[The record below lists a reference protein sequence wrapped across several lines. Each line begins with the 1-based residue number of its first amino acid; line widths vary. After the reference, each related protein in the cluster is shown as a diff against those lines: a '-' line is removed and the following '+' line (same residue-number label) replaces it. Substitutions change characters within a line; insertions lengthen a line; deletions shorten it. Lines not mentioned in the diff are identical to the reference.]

1 MSVLQT
7 KPKLLEP
14 NSRQFP
20 FDEVVS
26 QIVDALKKRDWNV
39 PEISLA
45 FDVYGSGEAKYEL
58 VRVIASRKRGFKL
71 RFGRVQGSLE
81 DSIWNDTAAVRTI
94 CIPKQII
101 EVYDD
106 ESGPTYYLYVGDNW
120 DAEKDWFMDSIK
132 VHSRLNEEPRR
143 YLRYKGNTYKTRAT
157 YLVADNDLG
166 REYSPEGDEPRQFN
180 LEEKFAEFTDW
191 LRENVLNYILTFPE
205 KALTEKPE
213 VELIPYKGPWETVYS
228 FCSGSEAER
237 IIKGK
242 KNPKLLPK
250 SERHAYFGSGRRL
263 VPLSTRSDTKVPR
276 IANEG
281 FIWCDVNPELRLDS
295 KPKDFSRAVSDEMRS
310 LFSRN
315 NHVIAVSL
323 KYANDVYVVD
333 NAAYEETREKLF
345 EAIAPRERLTDKE
358 YGEVL
363 AARGATIVPITEYKG
378 DYKEPIVLIRREL
391 DFDEISAI
399 CYVE

>member
-7 KPKLLEP
+7 KPQLLQP
-14 NSRQFP
+14 HSRQFP

-26 QIVDALKKRDWNV
+26 QIVDAMKKRDWKV
-39 PEISLA
+39 PGMSLA

-58 VRVIASRKRGFKL
+58 VRVIANREKGFKL
-71 RFGRVQGSLE
+71 RFGRAQGALDE
-81 DSIWNDTAAVRTI
+81 GTLNDTAAVETI

-106 ESGPTYYLYVGDNW
+106 ESGPSYYLYVGDDW
-120 DAEKDWFMDSIK
+120 EAEKDWFMNSIK
-132 VHSRLNEEPRR
+132 VHSKLNGEPRR
-143 YLRYKGNTYKTRAT
+143 YLRYKGNTYKKRAT
-157 YLVADNDLG
+157 LLVADNDLG
-166 REYSPEGDEPRQFN
+166 REYSPVGDEPRQFK
-180 LEEKFAEFTDW
+180 LEEKFEEFTSW

-205 KALTEKPE
+205 KPLTEKP
-213 VELIPYKGPWETVYS
+213 VIELIPYNGPWETVYS
-228 FCSGSEAER
+228 FCNGEEAER

-263 VPLSTRSDTKVPR
+263 VPLCTRSDTNFPR

-295 KPKDFSRAVSDEMRS
+295 KPKDFSRAVADEMRS
-310 LFSRN
+310 IFSRN
-315 NHVIAVSL
+315 NHVIAVNL

-333 NAAYEETREKLF
+333 NAAYEETRQKLF
-345 EAIAPRERLTDKE
+345 EAIAPRERLTDQE
-358 YGEVL
+358 YYDVL

-378 DYKEPIVLIRREL
+378 NYKEPIVLIRREL
-391 DFDEISAI
+391 DFDEISAV